1 MYIIRSIIA
10 HKFKLDNSY
19 FLLPTD
25 IRKACIKRHAFRYSS
40 LVLRS
45 RN

>member
-25 IRKACIKRHAFRYSS
+25 IRKACLKRHVSDCRKTN
-40 LVLRS
+40 L
-45 RN
+45 